1 MHDVV
6 SLASLFEDS
15 IVAFSNKTDK
25 ELKNAFRLFQSFN
38 NPLLLKIGTSL
49 TNLAFQLHLP
59 IEPIVKATAYKQFCG
74 GETLQECEAVIE
86 HLSENKIFTAL
97 QFSVETKSSEE
108 EFDKITNELLQSI
121 AFASKQ
127 EHVKVVCCKPT
138 GIASIELLERLH
150 AKSEVSNAENEALE
164 RVRQRMIRICEA
176 AATADKKLFFDAE
189 ETWIQQPL
197 DDLVNEM
204 MLRFNKQKP
213 VVYNTFQLYAKHRLA
228 ALEQTVQKA
237 KSGNYIAGAKLV
249 RGAYMEKERER
260 ALKENYPSPI
270 QNNKEATDKVYNAAL
285 EFCLHHLDAIAVN
298 AATHNEA
305 NCLRL
310 IHIMEEKR
318 LPRNHP
324 HILFSQLYGMGE
336 HITYNLA
343 KAGYNAMKLVPY
355 GPVREA
361 IPYLIRRAQE
371 NSSVSGQ
378 VGKELVMIEKEMKRR
393 RIR

>member
-1 MHDVV
+1 MQEVV
-6 SLASLFEDS
+6 PLASLFEDS
-15 IVAFSNKTDK
+15 SVAFSNKSDK
-25 ELKNAFRLFQSFN
+25 ELSNALRLFQSFN
-38 NPLLLKIGTSL
+38 HPLLLKVGTAF

-59 IEPIVKATAYKQFCG
+59 IESLVKATTYKQFCG
-74 GETLQECEAVIE
+74 GETMQECDAVIK
-86 HLSENKIFTAL
+86 HLSENQIFTAL
-97 QFSVETKSSEE
+97 QFSVETKSSEA
-108 EFDKITNELLQSI
+108 EFDKITNELILSI

-150 AKSEVSNAENEALE
+150 AKLEASNADNEALE
-164 RVRQRMIRICEA
+164 RVRQRMIRICA
-176 AATADKKLFFDAE
+176 AADLAGKKLFFDAE

-204 MLRFNKQKP
+204 MLRFNKERA
-213 VVYNTFQLYAKHRLA
+213 VVYNTFQLYAKDRLS
-228 ALEQTVQKA
+228 ALEETVRKA
-237 KSGNYIAGAKLV
+237 RAGNYFAGAKLV

-270 QNNKEATDKVYNAAL
+270 HDGKEATDNDYNAAL
-285 EFCLHHLDAIAVN
+285 DFCMQNLDAIAVN

-305 NCLRL
+305 SCLHLAR
-310 IHIMEEKR
+310 MMDAQG

-371 NSSVSGQ
+371 NSSMSGQ

-393 RIR
+393 RI

>member
-1 MHDVV
+1 MQEVV
-6 SLASLFEDS
+6 PIASLFENS
-15 IVAFSNKTDK
+15 SVAFSNKSDK
-25 ELKNAFRLFQSFN
+25 ELKIAFRLFQLFN
-38 NPLLLKIGTSL
+38 NPLLLKLGTSF
-49 TNLAFQLHLP
+49 TNLAFQLRLP
-59 IEPIVKATAYKQFCG
+59 IEPIVKATSYKLFCG
-74 GETLQECEAVIE
+74 GESLQECEVAIK

-121 AFASKQ
+121 AFALKQ
-127 EHVKVVCCKPT
+127 EDVKVVCCKPT

-150 AKSEVSNAENEALE
+150 ASNEASNADNKALE

-176 AATADKKLFFDAE
+176 AVAAGKKLFFDAE
-189 ETWIQQPL
+189 ETWIQKPL

-213 VVYNTFQLYAKHRLA
+213 MVYNTFQLYAKGRLA
-228 ALEQTVQKA
+228 ALEETVQKA
-237 KSGNYIAGAKLV
+237 RAGNYIAGAKLV

-270 QNNKEATDKVYNAAL
+270 QSNKEATDKDYNAAL
-285 EFCLHHLDAIAVN
+285 EFCLNNLDAIAVN

-305 NCLRL
+305 SCLRL
-310 IHIMEEKR
+310 ARMMDAR
-318 LPRNHP
+318 RMPRNHP

-371 NSSVSGQ
+371 NSSMSGQ
-378 VGKELVMIEKEMKRR
+378 MGKELVMIGMEMKRR
-393 RIR
+393 GLL

>member
-1 MHDVV
+1 MQEVV
-6 SLASLFEDS
+6 PLASQFENS
-15 IVAFSNKTDK
+15 SVAFSNKTDK

-38 NPLLLKIGTSL
+38 NPLLLKVGTGL
-49 TNLAFQLHLP
+49 TTLAFQLHLP
-59 IEPIVKATAYKQFCG
+59 IEPVVKATAYRQFCG
-74 GETLQECEAVIE
+74 GETLQECEAAIK

-108 EFDKITNELLQSI
+108 EFDKITNELIQSI
-121 AFASKQ
+121 AFASKNEQ
-127 EHVKVVCCKPT
+127 VKVVCCKPT

-150 AKSEVSNAENEALE
+150 AKREAGDADKEALE
-164 RVRQRMIRICEA
+164 RVRQRMFRMCESA
-176 AATADKKLFFDAE
+176 ASAGKKLFFDAE

-197 DDLVNEM
+197 DDLVNDL
-204 MLRFNKQKP
+204 MLRFNKEKP
-213 VVYNTFQLYAKHRLA
+213 VVYNTFQLYAKRRLA
-228 ALEQTVQKA
+228 ALEDAVSKA
-237 KSGNYIAGAKLV
+237 RTGNYIAGAKLV

-270 QNNKEATDKVYNAAL
+270 QNNKEATDNDYNAAL
-285 EFCLHHLDAIAVN
+285 EFCLENLDAIALN

-305 NCLRL
+305 SCLHL
-310 IHIMEEKR
+310 AHMMEVR
-318 LPRNHP
+318 GLPRNHP

-371 NSSVSGQ
+371 NSSMSGQ
-378 VGKELVMIEKEMKRR
+378 MGKELEMIEKEMRR
-393 RIR
+393 RALV